1 LLYIYINKRVNI
13 YKHKTGIKNKKELLK
28 LLLIEILLKYNLC
41 QKNIINNIMM
51 IYLGVYRKLMM
62 RNKLFRLIIR
72 YMNNGYKYISNDI
85 LFF

>member
-1 LLYIYINKRVNI
+1 MLYIYINKRVNI